1 MQENNLAHVIDPIF
15 RARQEASRRSMETL
29 LNCYCREVAG
39 PQQQLSVGSLFG
51 QNDWPQSVLMALHS
65 NGSRNNSRNGSRGSI
80 MHIRLPFTEAR
91 LLTVVEG
98 AASTGNYR
106 YQSPLYSKAPAK
118 PWALLD
124 WEGLAGLLLR
134 ELSLQTETPSND
146 ELMQQIRDSVTVTT
160 AVLQAARPGP
170 FAAEPLQAFIESEQ
184 SLIFGHPFHPA
195 PKSRQG
201 VSHEDML
208 RYSPEMGTSFPLHY
222 FAVRREYL
230 VQQSVLAMPCGRIVA
245 AQAPAGLAIDDEYAL
260 VPSHPWQARYLLTH
274 PSVTQAIRTG
284 RIHDLGSQG
293 EHYYP
298 TSSIRTLFQ
307 RDNPYFYKCSLN
319 IRITN
324 CVRKNAVYELEG
336 ALQVTR
342 IMRELMPALQ
352 QRFPGVRVME
362 EPAFLSVDLKQNDAQ
377 RDKEVT
383 EGFGL
388 ILRRSFNDVLLPGV
402 TPLLAGALF
411 GNHIYGEARVRE
423 LLAQMRQR
431 RAMPFDAAAEQWFS
445 RYVAEVMYPV
455 LYCYFAHGVI
465 FEPHLQNVVI
475 GVVEGKPHQAF
486 LRDFEGVKL
495 VRERYSER
503 HGAQQLQ
510 GVSVQAREA
519 LWYSNDLG
527 WQRVAYCLF
536 VNNFCEA
543 ISQIGAGDPALQSRL
558 WAVVRHHLHE
568 YQSRHGD
575 AASVQRIKALLSGE
589 PFPGKTNLLNRFF
602 KRADRATTYVPV
614 TNPLGVLGKDR
625 AWN

>member
-1 MQENNLAHVIDPIF
+1 MQKNNLAHAFDPALM
-15 RARQEASRRSMETL
+15 ARQEAGRRSMETL

-39 PQQQLSVGSLFG
+39 PQGQLSVGPLFG
-51 QNDWPQSVLMALHS
+51 QNDWPQSVHMALRDKRS
-65 NGSRNNSRNGSRGSI
+65 GGASI
-80 MHIRLPFTEAR
+80 MHVRLPLTDAR

-98 AASTGNYR
+98 ASVTGNYR
-106 YQSPLYSKAPAK
+106 YQSPFYCKAPAK

-134 ELSLQTETPSND
+134 ELSVQTETPAND
-146 ELMQQIRDSVTVTT
+146 ELMQQIRDSVIVTA
-160 AVLQAARPGP
+160 AVLQISRPAP
-170 FAAEPLQAFIESEQ
+170 FASEPLQAFIESEQ
-184 SLIFGHPFHPA
+184 SLVFGHPFHPA

-201 VSHEDML
+201 VSYDDML

-230 VQQSVLAMPCGRIVA
+230 LQQSVLATPCDQIVA
-245 AQAPAGLAIDDEYAL
+245 AQAPAGLVADDAYAL
-260 VPSHPWQARYLLTH
+260 VPTHPWQARYLLKH
-274 PSVTQAIRTG
+274 ASVAEAIRSG
-284 RIHDLGSQG
+284 RIRDLGSQG

-362 EPAFLSVDLKQNDAQ
+362 EPAFLSVDLKRDDTQ

-388 ILRRSFNDVLLPGV
+388 ILRSSFNDVLLPGV

-411 GNHIYGEARVRE
+411 GNHLHGAARMHE
-423 LLAQMRQR
+423 LLAQQR
-431 RAMPFDAAAEQWFS
+431 STMPFGAAAEQWFS
-445 RYVAEVMYPV
+445 RYVVEVMYPV
-455 LYCYFAHGVI
+455 LYCYFAHGIV

-475 GVVEGKPHQAF
+475 GVAEGEPQQVF

-495 VRERYSER
+495 VREHYGE
-503 HGAQQLQ
+503 QQLH
-510 GVSVQAREA
+510 GISLTAREA
-519 LWYSNDLG
+519 LWYNNEQG
-527 WQRVAYCLF
+527 WKRVAYCLF

-543 ISQIGAGDPALQSRL
+543 ISQLGAGNPALQSRL
-558 WAVVRHHLHE
+558 WEVVRHHLQA
-568 YQSRHGD
+568 YQGRHGD
-575 AASVQRIKALLSGE
+575 AASALRIKALLSGE
-589 PFPGKTNLLNRFF
+589 AFPGKTNLLNRFF

-614 TNPLGVLGKDR
+614 ANPMGMPGEDS

>member
-1 MQENNLAHVIDPIF
+1 MQANNLAHAPDPALM
-15 RARQEASRRSMETL
+15 ARQEAGRRSMETL

-39 PQQQLSVGSLFG
+39 PQGQLSVGPLFG
-51 QNDWPQSVLMALHS
+51 QNDSPQSVHMALRS
-65 NGSRNNSRNGSRGSI
+65 SGGGI
-80 MHIRLPFTEAR
+80 MHVRLPLTGAR

-98 AASTGNYR
+98 ASVTGNYR
-106 YQSPLYSKAPAK
+106 YQSPFYCKVPAK

-134 ELSLQTETPSND
+134 ELSLQTDTPIND
-146 ELMQQIRDSVTVTT
+146 ELMQQIHDSVIVTS
-160 AVLQAARPGP
+160 AVLQISRPAQ
-170 FAAEPLQAFIESEQ
+170 FASEPLQAFIESEQ
-184 SLIFGHPFHPA
+184 SLVFGHPFHPA

-201 VSHEDML
+201 VTYDDML
-208 RYSPEMGTSFPLHY
+208 RYSPEMGASFPLHY
-222 FAVRREYL
+222 FAVRREDL
-230 VQQSVLAMPCGRIVA
+230 LQQSVLATPCDQIVA
-245 AQAPAGLAIDDEYAL
+245 AQAPAGLAADDAYAL
-260 VPSHPWQARYLLTH
+260 VPTHPWQARYLLKHT
-274 PSVTQAIRTG
+274 SVAQAIRSG
-284 RIHDLGSQG
+284 RIRDLGPQG
-293 EHYYP
+293 EHYHP

-362 EPAFLSVDLKQNDAQ
+362 EPAFLSVDLKQGDAQ

-388 ILRRSFNDVLLPGV
+388 ILRNNFNELLHPGA

-411 GNHIYGEARVRE
+411 GNHIHGAARVCE

-431 RAMPFDAAAEQWFS
+431 SAMPFEAAAERWFS

-455 LYCYFAHGVI
+455 LHCYFAHGIV

-475 GVVEGKPHQAF
+475 GVVGGQPQQVF

-495 VRERYSER
+495 VREH
-503 HGAQQLQ
+503 HGEQQLQ
-510 GVSVQAREA
+510 GISAQAREA
-519 LWYSNDLG
+519 LWYNNDQG
-527 WQRVAYCLF
+527 WKRVAYCLF

-543 ISQIGAGDPALQSRL
+543 LSQLGAGNPALQSRL
-558 WAVVRHHLHE
+558 WAVVRHHLQA
-568 YQSRHGD
+568 YQGQHGD
-575 AASVQRIKALLSGE
+575 AASARRIKALLSGE

-614 TNPLGVLGKDR
+614 ANPMGMLGEDS

>member
-1 MQENNLAHVIDPIF
+1 MQANNLAQALDPVLM
-15 RARQEASRRSMETL
+15 ARQEASRRSMETL

-39 PQQQLSVGSLFG
+39 PQQQLSVGPLFG
-51 QNDWPQSVLMALHS
+51 QNDWPQSVHMAL
-65 NGSRNNSRNGSRGSI
+65 RNNGGSI
-80 MHIRLPFTEAR
+80 MHIRLPLSDAR

-98 AASTGNYR
+98 TAVTGNYR
-106 YQSPLYSKAPAK
+106 YQAPFYCKAPAK

-124 WEGLAGLLLR
+124 WECLAGLLLR
-134 ELSLQTETPSND
+134 ELSLQTDTPVND
-146 ELMQQIRDSVTVTT
+146 ELMQQICDSVTVTT
-160 AVLQAARPGP
+160 AVLQASRPGP

-184 SLIFGHPFHPA
+184 SLVFGHPFHPA

-201 VSHEDML
+201 VSYQDML
-208 RYSPEMGTSFPLHY
+208 RYSPEMGASFPLHY

-230 VQQSVLAMPCGRIVA
+230 LQQSVLGTPCDRIVA
-245 AQAPAGLAIDDEYAL
+245 AQAPAGLAVDAEYAL
-260 VPSHPWQARYLLTH
+260 IPAHPWQARYLLGH
-274 PSVTQAIRTG
+274 VSVAQAIRSG
-284 RIHDLGSQG
+284 RIRDLGPQG
-293 EHYYP
+293 AHYYP
-298 TSSIRTLFQ
+298 TSSIRTLFHP
-307 RDNPYFYKCSLN
+307 DNPYFYKCSLN

-342 IMRELMPALQ
+342 IMQELMPALQ
-352 QRFPGVRVME
+352 QRFPGLRVME

-383 EGFGL
+383 EGFGM
-388 ILRRSFNDVLLPGV
+388 ILRSGFNNVLLPGV

-411 GNHIYGEARVRE
+411 GNHLHGAARVRE

-431 RAMPFDAAAEQWFS
+431 WAMPFEEAAEQWFS

-475 GVVEGKPHQAF
+475 GVAEGEPQQVF

-495 VRERYSER
+495 VRERYSE
-503 HGAQQLQ
+503 QQLQ
-510 GVSVQAREA
+510 GISVQAREA
-519 LWYSNDLG
+519 LWYNNDLG

-543 ISQIGAGDPALQSRL
+543 ISQIGAGNPALQSRL
-558 WAVVRHHLHE
+558 WAVVRHHLHA

-575 AASVQRIKALLSGE
+575 AASAQRTKALLSGE
-589 PFPGKTNLLNRFF
+589 PFPGKTNLMNRFF
-602 KRADRATTYVPV
+602 KRADRATTYLPV
-614 TNPLGVLGKDR
+614 TNPLGMLGEDS
-625 AWN
+625 AWS